1 MATSV
6 TEASASVE
14 SPCVRKCT
22 LDENDICVGCFRNI
36 DEICAWSGASEARR
50 REILQI
56 RRSGGRTQQNVAD
69 LDHLSAEE
77 IRQRLHAQA
86 GTTYDVPPEMLSEK
100 AREAA
105 VLVPFLRIED
115 AWHILYIRRAHYE
128 GDRHS
133 GQVAF
138 AGGKR
143 DEADDSLLHTAL
155 REAEEEVGIA
165 AGDIEV
171 LGHINHHH
179 TVSHYQVRPYIGLVP
194 WPYQL
199 VLDEVEVARAFT
211 MPLSWLAQEKNY
223 RTEERLHPESK
234 RPWPVV
240 YYDLYDGEMLWGA
253 TARMTLSLI
262 DVLSEG

>member
-1 MATSV
+1 V
-6 TEASASVE
+6 PE
-14 SPCVRKCT
+14 
-22 LDENDICVGCFRNI
+22 LDALSI
-36 DEICAWSGASEARR
+36 DEIRA
-50 REILQI
+50 
-56 RRSGGRTQQNVAD
+56 
-69 LDHLSAEE
+69 
-77 IRQRLHAQA
+77 RLHAQA
-86 GTTYDVPPEMLSEK
+86 DTTYDVPPELLSDD

-115 AWHILYIRRAHYE
+115 AWHILYIRRTSFE

-143 DEADDSLLHTAL
+143 DEEDQNLLATAL

-165 AGDIEV
+165 GADVEV

-179 TVSHYQVRPYIGLVP
+179 TISEFQVRPYVGVID

-199 VLDEVEVARAFT
+199 QLDHVEVARAFT
-211 MPLSWLAQEKNY
+211 MPLAWLAERSNY
-223 RTEERLHPESK
+223 RTEQRQHPDSQ
-234 RPWPVV
+234 RSWPVV

-262 DVLSEG
+262 DVLKG

>member
-1 MATSV
+1 MP
-6 TEASASVE
+6 E
-14 SPCVRKCT
+14 
-22 LDENDICVGCFRNI
+22 LDD
-36 DEICAWSGASEARR
+36 
-50 REILQI
+50 
-56 RRSGGRTQQNVAD
+56 
-69 LDHLSAEE
+69 LSAEE

-86 GTTYDVPPEMLSEK
+86 DTTYDVPPELLSAE

-115 AWHILYIRRAHYE
+115 AWHILYIRRANYP

-143 DEADDSLLHTAL
+143 DDVDGDLLATAL
-155 REAEEEVGIA
+155 REAQEEVGIVA
-165 AGDIEV
+165 DDIDV
-171 LGHINHHH
+171 LGYINHHH
-179 TVSHYQVRPYIGLVP
+179 TISEFQVRPYVGVMP

-199 VLDEVEVARAFT
+199 QLDDIEVARAFT
-211 MPLSWLAQEKNY
+211 MPLNWLAQASNY
-223 RTEERLHPESK
+223 RIEERQHPDSN

-262 DVLSEG
+262 DVLQDGS

>member
-1 MATSV
+1 M
-6 TEASASVE
+6 
-14 SPCVRKCT
+14 P
-22 LDENDICVGCFRNI
+22 
-36 DEICAWSGASEARR
+36 
-50 REILQI
+50 
-56 RRSGGRTQQNVAD
+56 D
-69 LDHLSAEE
+69 LDDLSADE

-86 GTTYDVPPEMLSEK
+86 DTTYDVPPELLSAD

-105 VLVPFLRIED
+105 VLVPFLRIEN
-115 AWHILYIRRAHYE
+115 AWHILYIRRASYP

-143 DEADDSLLHTAL
+143 DEVDEDLLATAL
-155 REAEEEVGIA
+155 REAQEEVGVVA
-165 AGDIEV
+165 EDIDV
-171 LGHINHHH
+171 LGYINHHH
-179 TVSHYQVRPYIGLVP
+179 TISEFQVRPYVGVMP

-199 VLDEVEVARAFT
+199 RLDDVEVARAFT
-211 MPLSWLAQEKNY
+211 MPLSWLAQASNY
-223 RTEERLHPESK
+223 RIEERQHPDSK

-262 DVLSEG
+262 DVLQDGS

>member
-1 MATSV
+1 M
-6 TEASASVE
+6 
-14 SPCVRKCT
+14 P
-22 LDENDICVGCFRNI
+22 
-36 DEICAWSGASEARR
+36 
-50 REILQI
+50 
-56 RRSGGRTQQNVAD
+56 D
-69 LDHLSAEE
+69 LNELSAGQ

-86 GTTYDVPPEMLSEK
+86 DTTYDVPPELLTTD

-115 AWHILYIRRAHYE
+115 AWHILYIRRASYA

-143 DEADDSLLHTAL
+143 DDVDDDLLATAL
-155 REAEEEVGIA
+155 REAQEEVGLVA
-165 AGDIEV
+165 EDVEV
-171 LGHINHHH
+171 LGYINHHH
-179 TVSHYQVRPYIGLVP
+179 TISEFQVRPYVGVMP

-199 VLDEVEVARAFT
+199 RLDDIEVARAFT
-211 MPLSWLAQEKNY
+211 IPLKWLAESSSY
-223 RTEERLHPESK
+223 RIEERLHPDSQ

-253 TARMTLSLI
+253 TARMTLSLV
-262 DVLSEG
+262 DVLRDES

>member
-1 MATSV
+1 MVDFDS
-6 TEASASVE
+6 
-14 SPCVRKCT
+14 
-22 LDENDICVGCFRNI
+22 LGI
-36 DEICAWSGASEARR
+36 
-50 REILQI
+50 
-56 RRSGGRTQQNVAD
+56 
-69 LDHLSAEE
+69 EE
-77 IRQRLHAQA
+77 IRARLHAQA
-86 GTTYDVPPEMLSEK
+86 GTTYDVPPELLGDR

-105 VLVPFLRIED
+105 VLVPFLRIDD
-115 AWHILYIRRAHYE
+115 AWHILYIRRTSFA
-128 GDRHS
+128 GDRHG

-143 DEADDSLLHTAL
+143 ETSDRSLLDTAL

-165 AGDIEV
+165 QRDVEV

-179 TVSHYQVRPYIGLVP
+179 TVSDFQVRPYVATVP

-199 VLDEVEVARAFT
+199 TLDQVEVARAFT
-211 MPLSWLAQEKNY
+211 MPLRWLAEPGNF
-223 RTEERLHPESK
+223 RTEERHHPDSK

-262 DVLSEG
+262 DILRGD

>member
-1 MATSV
+1 M
-6 TEASASVE
+6 
-14 SPCVRKCT
+14 P
-22 LDENDICVGCFRNI
+22 
-36 DEICAWSGASEARR
+36 
-50 REILQI
+50 
-56 RRSGGRTQQNVAD
+56 D
-69 LDHLSAEE
+69 LDDLNAEE

-86 GTTYDVPPEMLSEK
+86 DTTYDVPPELLSAD

-105 VLVPFLRIED
+105 VLVPFLRIEN
-115 AWHILYIRRAHYE
+115 AWHILYIRRASYP

-143 DEADDSLLHTAL
+143 DEVDDDLLATAL
-155 REAEEEVGIA
+155 REAQEEVGIVA
-165 AGDIEV
+165 ADIDV
-171 LGHINHHH
+171 LGYINHHH
-179 TVSHYQVRPYIGLVP
+179 TISEFQVRPYVGVMP

-199 VLDEVEVARAFT
+199 QLDDIEVARAFT
-211 MPLSWLAQEKNY
+211 MPLNWLAQASNY
-223 RTEERLHPESK
+223 RIEERQHPDSK

-262 DVLSEG
+262 DVLQD

>member
-1 MATSV
+1 M
-6 TEASASVE
+6 
-14 SPCVRKCT
+14 PD
-22 LDENDICVGCFRNI
+22 LDELSV
-36 DEICAWSGASEARR
+36 DEIRA
-50 REILQI
+50 
-56 RRSGGRTQQNVAD
+56 
-69 LDHLSAEE
+69 
-77 IRQRLHAQA
+77 RLHAQ
-86 GTTYDVPPEMLSEK
+86 GDKTYDVPPELLSDD

-115 AWHILYIRRAHYE
+115 AWHILYIRRTSFE

-143 DEADDSLLHTAL
+143 DDEDENLLATAL

-165 AGDIEV
+165 AADVEV

-179 TVSHYQVRPYIGLVP
+179 TISEFQVRPYVAVMD
-194 WPYQL
+194 WPYRLQ
-199 VLDEVEVARAFT
+199 LDEIEVARAFT
-211 MPLSWLAQEKNY
+211 IPLNWLAQASNY
-223 RTEERLHPESK
+223 RTEERQHPDSS

-262 DVLSEG
+262 DVLQGES